1 MGCVIP
7 LTEPRGKCRQW
18 KLQVSL
24 GRDKLTGKYP
34 KVSKR
39 FHGTERQAM
48 RALCEFEK
56 EVFSGVIALDGKTE
70 FGEYAEAWLDK
81 RKGQVRNGTLRKN
94 RVHVRNLAK
103 YMGNARMCDI
113 DAGMVQHAMDMLETE
128 GGVSG
133 RPLSGTTRQGT
144 FVTLSLILADAV
156 RDKAIAANPCK
167 EVESRH
173 RPKCDTEE
181 KESLT
186 LDEARDLQA
195 LLMKG
200 TPDAHR
206 VGLMLALNCGLS
218 REEFTGLCWADVD
231 LGSKCLRVKMANTV
245 DEDGLTDTKNGYRRR
260 IIPLDDAV
268 ALRLAEWKS
277 VQTETLAA
285 KGIRTNKRTPV
296 VSNPVGELMHPEAF
310 GKWWRRYREKLGLG
324 DYGLH
329 QLRHTFATILCA
341 SGTDIIT
348 AANLMG
354 HCDTTMLSRV
364 YAHVIPEYARNATAR
379 VGSVLGG
386 GADVAPVP
394 FVIG

>member
-7 LTEPRGKCRQW
+7 LPQPRSKCRLW

-34 KVSKR
+34 R
-39 FHGTERQAM
+39 ACRNFEGTEKQAK
-48 RALCEFEK
+48 RALYEFERELK
-56 EVFSGVIALDGKTE
+56 LGPVVFDGKTP
-70 FGEYAEAWLDK
+70 FGTYAEAWLDE
-81 RKGQVRNGTLRKN
+81 REGQVRSGTLRKN

-113 DAGMVQHAMDMLETE
+113 DADMVRHVMDMLETE

-144 FVTLSLILADAV
+144 FVTLSLILDDAV

-186 LDEARDLQA
+186 LAEARDLQA
-195 LLMKG
+195 HLMEG
-200 TPDAHR
+200 APDPRR

-231 LGSKCLRVKMANTV
+231 LRSKCIQVKTANTV

-260 IIPLDDAV
+260 IIPLDDEV
-268 ALRLAEWKS
+268 AARLTEWKR
-277 VQTETLAA
+277 VQAETLAA
-285 KGIRTNKRTPV
+285 EGIRTSKQTPV

-329 QLRHTFATILCA
+329 QLRHTYATILCA

-364 YAHVIPEYARNATAR
+364 YAHVIPEYARSAAAR
-379 VGSVLGG
+379 VGSVLSGD
-386 GADVAPVP
+386 ADVAPVP